1 MFARCKDSFI
11 VDLDNPDPSSAGSL
25 AAAQPVSCLEYDA
38 TIPARFMLGTARGRI
53 ISCSRK
59 ARVPG
64 DTITAR
70 FRGHHGAVRGLQR
83 NPAFS
88 KYFLRCEHQI
98 FSLCTLQSG
107 AAQCGGLELVSVGGG
122 RGGEPPADRQHR
134 HHQADP
140 HLLEPHQVTTLYS
153 LSFFFIFTLLIV

>member
-11 VDLDNPDPSSAGSL
+11 VDLDNQDPTSAGSL
-25 AAAQPVSCLEYDA
+25 AAAHPVSCLEYDA

-53 ISCSRK
+53 LSCSRK

-70 FRGHHGAVRGLQR
+70 FRGQHGAVRGLQR

-88 KYFLRCEHQI
+88 KYFLRCEHKI
-98 FSLCTLQSG
+98 FFPRPLQVS
-107 AAQCGGLELVSVGGG
+107 AAQCGGLELVSLG
-122 RGGEPPADRQHR
+122 
-134 HHQADP
+134 
-140 HLLEPHQVTTLYS
+140 
-153 LSFFFIFTLLIV
+153 

>member
-1 MFARCKDSFI
+1 MFTRCKDSFI
-11 VDLDNPDPSSAGSL
+11 VDLDNQDPTSAGSL
-25 AAAQPVSCLEYDA
+25 VAAHPVNCLEYDA

-53 ISCSRK
+53 LSCSRK

-88 KYFLRCEHQI
+88 KYFLRWYKY
-98 FSLCTLQSG
+98 FPSAPLQVS
-107 AAQCGGLELVSVGGG
+107 AAQCGGLELECVG
-122 RGGEPPADRQHR
+122 
-134 HHQADP
+134 
-140 HLLEPHQVTTLYS
+140 
-153 LSFFFIFTLLIV
+153 

>member
-1 MFARCKDSFI
+1 MSCCRMFARCKDSFI

-53 ISCSRK
+53 LSCSRK
-59 ARVPG
+59 ARLPG

-98 FSLCTLQSG
+98 FSLCTPAEWCCPVPGTG
-107 AAQCGGLELVSVGGG
+107 AGQCG
-122 RGGEPPADRQHR
+122 RRTWWAAPC
-134 HHQADP
+134 
-140 HLLEPHQVTTLYS
+140 
-153 LSFFFIFTLLIV
+153 

>member
-1 MFARCKDSFI
+1 MSCYRMFARCKDSFI
-11 VDLDNPDPSSAGSL
+11 VDLDNQDPTSAGSL

-53 ISCSRK
+53 LSCSRK

-88 KYFLRCEHQI
+88 KYFLRCYRY
-98 FSLCTLQSG
+98 FPSAPLQVS
-107 AAQCGGLELVSVGGG
+107 AAQCGGLELVSVG
-122 RGGEPPADRQHR
+122 
-134 HHQADP
+134 
-140 HLLEPHQVTTLYS
+140 
-153 LSFFFIFTLLIV
+153 